1 MIWRHCFKKESTT
14 IFKSKL
20 DILKCWNIH
29 IMIILVVLY
38 IGVLCYIEKNRNDI
52 LIQDKRLRNRIF
64 YCRIKLCDKTNIF
77 SQFYCTQRNRYYTF
91 IYEKKRKKKGSLLL
105 LLTIMA
111 SVHCVIMMFNIR
123 YKLYAAEF
131 RLARKYTKL

>member
-1 MIWRHCFKKESTT
+1 MIKQIFFLSFIVLEETDTT
-14 IFKSKL
+14 HLS
-20 DILKCWNIH
+20 
-29 IMIILVVLY
+29 M
-38 IGVLCYIEKNRNDI
+38 
-52 LIQDKRLRNRIF
+52 
-64 YCRIKLCDKTNIF
+64 
-77 SQFYCTQRNRYYTF
+77 
-91 IYEKKRKKKGSLLL
+91 KKKKKKTESLLL